1 MAEEERAPLL
11 VNVSEDAIDLP
22 TPRQKIKTL
31 YASDKVFGRH
41 SPFTGDEN
49 EAINISQSNSFQN
62 LSEADHIV
70 SIFVVAFDTKA
81 GSIYTIFTYFY
92 TFLRHKHYLFRVCD
106 VPGR

>member
-11 VNVSEDAIDLP
+11 VNVSDDAIDLP
-22 TPRQKIKTL
+22 TPRQKIKNL

-41 SPFTGDEN
+41 SPFTGDED
-49 EAINISQSNSFQN
+49 EAINISTSNSFQN

-81 GSIYTIFTYFY
+81 GNV
-92 TFLRHKHYLFRVCD
+92 LVVCSAAILQ
-106 VPGR
+106 P